1 MRALLAVAKFDMLIH
16 GAKSVEEAKVMG
28 LGEIYQ
34 RTRREVM
41 GLSGLE
47 RGGGSAGWG
56 AEHAKSEHLF
66 QGYEA
71 GDYSYV
77 V

>member
-1 MRALLAVAKFDMLIH
+1 MRALLATAKFELLIH
-16 GAKSVEEAKVMG
+16 GARSVEEARVMD

-34 RTRREVM
+34 RTRREVT
-41 GLSGLE
+41 GLCGLD
-47 RGGGSAGWG
+47 RDGGSEGWG

-71 GDYSYV
+71 GYYSYV